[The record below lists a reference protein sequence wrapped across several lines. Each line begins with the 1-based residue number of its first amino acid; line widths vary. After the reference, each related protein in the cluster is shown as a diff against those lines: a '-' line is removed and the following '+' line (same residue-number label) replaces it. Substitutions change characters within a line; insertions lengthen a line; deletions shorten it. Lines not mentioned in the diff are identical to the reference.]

1 VPGCSASS
9 TYFLPVGCSDS
20 IATVDTAS
28 KPVAGSAANIPAG
41 GHTCT
46 AKMNCLRNEGDCCT
60 QTGVHSSY
68 ASGLPSPC
76 AFFQS

>member
-1 VPGCSASS
+1 VPGCSASG
-9 TYFLPVGCSDS
+9 TYFLPVSCSDS
-20 IATVDTAS
+20 IAVVDTAS
-28 KPVAGSAANIPAG
+28 ESATGSAANIHVG

-68 ASGLPSPC
+68 ASGLPSP
-76 AFFQS
+76 